1 MSVRMIR
8 VTKRMGTV
16 LIHFLL
22 QPRCLGC
29 GAALVRGKLRFC
41 RACLRD
47 LAGPWRK
54 GGGAAGAVL
63 KEFRTSIHPF
73 TLEILKRKLGTPPG
87 ERWVVPVPSAKGS
100 RVELLAHEWAPG
112 RVLSVLKKSKPRAQH
127 GLSGGAR
134 LDTSM
139 FLSLKPGANI
149 NGLDLL
155 VVDDVATTGTT
166 ALQAQVVLLQAGA
179 RSVEFR
185 SVLESGKGEEK

>member
-1 MSVRMIR
+1 M
-8 VTKRMGTV
+8 
-16 LIHFLL
+16 
-22 QPRCLGC
+22 
-29 GAALVRGKLRFC
+29 
-41 RACLRD
+41 
-47 LAGPWRK
+47 
-54 GGGAAGAVL
+54 GAVL
-63 KEFRTSIHPF
+63 KEFRASIHPF
-73 TLEILKRKLGTPPG
+73 TLEILKRKLGTPPN

-100 RVELLAHEWAPG
+100 RVELLAQEWAPG

-134 LDTSM
+134 LDTPI
-139 FLSLKPGANI
+139 FLSLKPEANI